1 MSIKTISFVGFSV
14 LIVSSIFVWLTK
26 PYMSYQSVRIGDT
39 PTTIEVEYL
48 SMTGDALC
56 TKLYEINNHQG
67 IFPNVPDDLPDPH
80 SIPSLKEGD
89 RITLVGYPYEWQAKN
104 LITQSVK
111 KKPIGMVDVVAWN
124 KGAEIRFASNSKNLS
139 PDKFKRENYSDCR

>member
-1 MSIKTISFVGFSV
+1 MKIFFSILSLLLLVVIAF
-14 LIVSSIFVWLTK
+14 FVWLTK

-56 TKLYEINNHQG
+56 TKLYEIHNHQE

-80 SIPSLKEGD
+80 SISSLKEGD
-89 RITLVGYPYEWQAKN
+89 RITLVGYRYEWQAKN

-111 KKPIGMVDVVAWN
+111 KKPIGMVDVVAWS
-124 KGAEIRFASNSKNLS
+124 KGAEVQFASSSQNLS

>member
-1 MSIKTISFVGFSV
+1 MKIFFSILSLLLLVVIAF
-14 LIVSSIFVWLTK
+14 FVWLTK
-26 PYMSYQSVRIGDT
+26 PYMSYQSVRIGDK

-56 TKLYEINNHQG
+56 TKLYEINSHQG

-80 SIPSLKEGD
+80 SISSFKEGD
-89 RITLVGYPYEWQAKN
+89 RITLVGYRYEWQAKN

-111 KKPIGMVDVVAWN
+111 KKPIGMVDVVAWS
-124 KGAEIRFASNSKNLS
+124 KGAEVQFASSSQNLS